1 MYGLKSRRPPAEQD
15 LPAETLAELV
25 RARISPVDLLAVAAG
40 DGEGGD
46 GATTEGSAAPGQPA
60 AGPRPAGTGLAPS
73 YSPGPVPPRRGPAR
87 RGAGRAARP
96 PLPRVFRGSTA
107 QVQGLYP
114 WLHGAPLRASGAYL
128 GVDCLSGAAFSCHPI
143 EWLRNGL
150 ITNPNLLI
158 TGVPGSGKSATIK
171 ALALR
176 LMAYGVATFV
186 VGDVKNEYAPLARAL
201 GVEPVELGPGLGNR
215 LNPLDAGPLGEN
227 LPTDLEL
234 LREWLGE
241 IHRRRLTL
249 LSSLVMMRLGRAL
262 DPTEEAALSL
272 AIRHASGEADAAT
285 TLTDPTIPA
294 VWRLLRD
301 PVSEMARELRV
312 RQQGVDELRDMIR
325 PLTDALG
332 NMVTGSLSGL
342 FDGPTTIRPDF
353 DAPLQTV
360 DLSRLDGRGDETVAM
375 TLACVSSWGQAAI
388 DADGGPVRLVIRDE
402 LWRSMRIPAMIRK
415 IDSDLRLSR
424 AHGTIQALATHR
436 LADFEAVGAAGSE
449 EAAIARNLI
458 SSCDIRV
465 CLAQDTRPLAM
476 TREVIGLTDTE
487 CAHIGSWS
495 AAQIGRALWKVGR
508 DSSHVVHT
516 MLTPTEQRLFWT
528 NEKMAV

>member
-1 MYGLKSRRPPAEQD
+1 
-15 LPAETLAELV
+15 
-25 RARISPVDLLAVAAG
+25 
-40 DGEGGD
+40 
-46 GATTEGSAAPGQPA
+46 
-60 AGPRPAGTGLAPS
+60 
-73 YSPGPVPPRRGPAR
+73 
-87 RGAGRAARP
+87 
-96 PLPRVFRGSTA
+96 VFRGSTA

-114 WLHGAPLRASGAYL
+114 WLHGAPLPASGAYL
-128 GVDCLSGAAFSCHPI
+128 GVDCLSGAAFSCHPV
-143 EWLRNGL
+143 EWLRQGL
-150 ITNPNLLI
+150 ITNPNLLV
-158 TGVPGSGKSATIK
+158 TGVPGAGKSATIK

-186 VGDVKNEYAPLARAL
+186 VGDIKNEYAPLARAL
-201 GVEPVELGPGLGNR
+201 GVTPVELGPGLGNR

-227 LPTDLEL
+227 LPTEHDV
-234 LREWLGE
+234 LRERLGE

-249 LSSLVMMRLGRAL
+249 LSSLVTMRLGRAL

-272 AIRHASGEADAAT
+272 ALRHASGEADAAT
-285 TLTDPTIPA
+285 TLADPTIPQ
-294 VWRLLRD
+294 VWQLLRD
-301 PVSEMARELRV
+301 PDAEMARELRTA
-312 RQQGVDELRDMIR
+312 GAAELRDMIR

-342 FDGPTTIRPDF
+342 FDGPTTARPDF
-353 DAPLQTV
+353 SAPLQTV
-360 DLSRLDGRGDETVAM
+360 DLSRLGGRGDEAVAM
-375 TLACVSSWGQAAI
+375 ILTCVSSWGQAAI

-402 LWRSMRIPAMIRK
+402 LWRSMRIPAMVRK

-449 EAAIARNLI
+449 AAAIARNLI
-458 SSCDIRV
+458 ASCDIRV
-465 CLAQDTRPLAM
+465 CLAQDTAPLAM
-476 TREVIGLTDTE
+476 TREAIGLTDTE

-508 DSSHVVHT
+508 VSSHIVHLV
-516 MLTPTEQRLFWT
+516 LTPAEQQLFWT

>member
-1 MYGLKSRRPPAEQD
+1 MPSLVNRRPPTDQD
-15 LPAETLAELV
+15 LPTQAMADLV
-25 RARISPVDLLAVAAG
+25 RAAAAKPAELLPV
-40 DGEGGD
+40 E
-46 GATTEGSAAPGQPA
+46 PA
-60 AGPRPAGTGLAPS
+60 ADAELTQPNRRRRSADDSEIPA
-73 YSPGPVPPRRGPAR
+73 RRGHPG
-87 RGAGRAARP
+87 RGAGRAPRV

-114 WLHGAPLRASGAYL
+114 WLHGRPLPPVGAYL
-128 GVDCLSGAAFSCHPI
+128 GVDCLSGASFSCHPV
-143 EWLRNGL
+143 EWLRRGL
-150 ITNPNLLI
+150 VTNPNLLV
-158 TGVPGSGKSATIK
+158 TGVPGAGKSATVK

-201 GVEPVELGPGLGNR
+201 GVTPIELGPGLGNR

-227 LPTDLEL
+227 LPADPEL
-234 LREWLGE
+234 LRDRLGE

-249 LSSLVMMRLGRAL
+249 LSSLVTMRLGRGL
-262 DPTEEAALSL
+262 YPTEEAALSL
-272 AIRHASGEADAAT
+272 AIRHASGQADAAT
-285 TLTDPTIPA
+285 ALHDPTIPQ
-294 VWRLLRD
+294 VWQLLRD
-301 PVSEMARELRV
+301 PVPEMARELRV
-312 RQQGVDELRDMIR
+312 RQHGVDELRDMIR

-342 FDGPTTIRPDF
+342 FDGPTTVRPDF

-360 DLSRLDGRGDETVAM
+360 DLSRIDGRGDETVAM

-388 DADGGPVRLVIRDE
+388 DADSGPVRMIVRDE
-402 LWRSMRIPAMIRK
+402 LWRSMRIPAMVRK

-424 AHGTIQALATHR
+424 AQGTIQVLATHR

-458 SSCDIRV
+458 SSCDVRV
-465 CLAQDTRPLAM
+465 CLAQDTQPLAM
-476 TREVIGLTDTE
+476 TREIIGLTDTE

-508 DSSHVVHT
+508 ASSHVVHLI
-516 MLTPTEQRLFWT
+516 LTPAERQLFWT
-528 NEKMAV
+528 NERMAV